1 MTTVYDVKPEALIE
15 KVAEDLKTKI
25 EAPEWA
31 KFVKTSPAKE
41 KPPDNP
47 DWWYVRV
54 ASVLR
59 KIYVKGP
66 VGISKLRG
74 EYRHKKN
81 RGAKPEKV
89 LTGGGKIAREAIHQL
104 EKLGFVRTAR
114 DDKGREIS
122 PKGCSYLDNMAKQV
136 V

>member
-15 KVAEDLKTKI
+15 KAAEDLKTKI

-31 KFVKTSPAKE
+31 TFVKTSAAKE

-66 VGISKLRG
+66 VGISRLRD

-89 LTGGGKIAREAIHQL
+89 FTGGGKISREAIHQL
-104 EKLGFVRTAR
+104 EKLGFVRQAR
-114 DDKGREIS
+114 DNKGREIT
-122 PKGCSYLDNMAKQV
+122 PKGCSYLDNLAKQAG
-136 V
+136 